1 MTPVLAAR
9 KPYKHV
15 PAPGAPDVS
24 GKLKASLDKEGQKL
38 EQAIPPCR
46 GRTVTASTE
55 ATASDHVIL
64 CNPASG
70 AIVVDFPLADQA
82 QYMEICIKQVVS
94 NANTVTLSGTFDT
107 VVNPTLGG
115 INRALTVWSDG
126 IAWYVIAKVV

>member
-1 MTPVLAAR
+1 MPVLAAR
-9 KPYKHV
+9 TPYSRRSAPTDPLKGWLDMELHNLQRALV
-15 PAPGAPDVS
+15 PV
-24 GKLKASLDKEGQKL
+24 
-38 EQAIPPCR
+38 R
-46 GRTVTASTE
+46 GRSVTASTE

-82 QYMEICIKQVVS
+82 QYMEITIKQVVS

-107 VVNPTLGG
+107 AVNPTLGG

-126 IAWYVIAKVV
+126 IAWYVIGKVVP